1 MSQPREVLKVLHL
14 ASFAGNIGDI
24 ANHAGARSMLASRL
38 DFALEFTELEIREFY
53 WKKRSF
59 DAAFVEYAN
68 SFDLL
73 LVGGG
78 NYFELWVQESATGT
92 SIDIA
97 PAHLAALTVPTV
109 FFSLGVDIGQGYS
122 PQSAQR
128 FASFMRTVL
137 GRQDMFVCVRNDGSS
152 SALREVLPAAD
163 AAQIPVMPDGGFFA
177 GAAYGRRPERREGQ
191 LRIGINIAG
200 DMLERRF
207 DRGCSP
213 TEFLRQLSS
222 VCCALLDARPNLH
235 IDLVPHIWRDISLIA
250 EMLPMIPDH
259 FLRRRIAISSLQP
272 GLNGLGAFLDGY
284 GSSDL
289 VLGMRF
295 HANVC
300 PIGMGVPTLGL
311 LSYPQVELLYR
322 ELDLADRLVDVRVPG
337 FERELLEGT
346 LTDLDALPSLR
357 ATYAVR
363 MKRLDDQA
371 MKTLTDINSWIHLN
385 RN

>member
-14 ASFAGNIGDI
+14 ASFAGNIGDL
-24 ANHAGARSMLASRL
+24 ANHAGARSMLALRL

-53 WKKRSF
+53 WKKRAF

-73 LVGGG
+73 LIGGG

-97 PAHLAALTVPTV
+97 PAQLAALTVPTI
-109 FFSLGVDIGQGYS
+109 FFSLGVDTGQGYS
-122 PQSAQR
+122 QQSAQC
-128 FASFMRTVL
+128 FASFIRTVL

-152 SALREVLPAAD
+152 IALQEVLPAAD

-177 GAAYGRRPERREGQ
+177 GATRRRQPAKQENQ
-191 LRIGINIAG
+191 QRIGINMAG

-207 DRGCSP
+207 DRGSSP
-213 TEFLRQLSS
+213 TEFLRELSS
-222 VCCALLDARPNLH
+222 VCCSLLDERQNLH
-235 IDLVPHIWRDISLIA
+235 IDLVPHIWRDVTLIA

-259 FLRRRIAISSLQP
+259 FLRRRITVSSLQP
-272 GLNGLGAFLDGY
+272 SMNGLDTFLDRY
-284 GSSDL
+284 GSYDL

-300 PIGMGVPTLGL
+300 PIGMGVPTRGL
-311 LSYPQVELLYR
+311 LNYPQVELLYR

-337 FERELLEGT
+337 FARELLAGV
-346 LTDLDALPSLR
+346 LADLDDLPSLR
-357 ATYAVR
+357 AAYAAR
-363 MKRLDDQA
+363 MDRLSDQA
-371 MKTLTDINSWIHLN
+371 MITLAEINSWMHLN
-385 RN
+385 RD